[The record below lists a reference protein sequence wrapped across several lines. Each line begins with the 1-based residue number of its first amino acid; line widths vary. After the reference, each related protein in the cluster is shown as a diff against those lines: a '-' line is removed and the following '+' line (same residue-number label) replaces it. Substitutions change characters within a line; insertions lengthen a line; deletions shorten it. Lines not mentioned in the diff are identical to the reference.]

1 MRMLICGLA
10 LSLGTMASPAKAE
23 TKVTVDGAEYELSAL
38 MEDCRSMS
46 GAPEAQIACF
56 TKLSELLEKQGGEA
70 EARSISVPEALDALR
85 AVAQYQD
92 DGSGLSIVGNDC
104 NIRIVYFNNY
114 FHLSRRNVSMI
125 DLFSAQFDASKLQYD
140 RTAEVRGAQA
150 PLLSGLMEAGATATT
165 AGGVAL
171 ESTVQN
177 FAPKSARASIFT
189 YANEVVSQLTAS
201 QDQAFDFVLVHPE
214 RHKRSAEIWSA
225 FETFATACRA

>member
-1 MRMLICGLA
+1 MRMLMCGLA
-10 LSLGTMASPAKAE
+10 LSLGTMASVAVAE
-23 TKVTVDGAEYELSAL
+23 TKVTVDGTEYELSAL
-38 MEDCRSMS
+38 MENCRSMS

-56 TKLSELLEKQGGEA
+56 TELSQLLEKQDGAGQA
-70 EARSISVPEALDALR
+70 NSTSVPEALDALR

-125 DLFSAQFDASKLQYD
+125 DLYSAQFDVSKLQID
-140 RTAEVRGAQA
+140 QTSEVRGAQA
-150 PLLSGLMEAGATATT
+150 PLLSGMMEAGAAATT
-165 AGGVAL
+165 VGGVAL
-171 ESTVQN
+171 ESAVQN
-177 FAPKSARASIFT
+177 FEPKSARASIYT

-201 QDQAFDFVLVHPE
+201 QDQAFDFVLIHPE

-225 FETFATACRA
+225 FEAFATACRA